1 MAIAMTRPVIWPSRV
16 PIRVAA
22 VPVLVGGVPLIGK
35 TLCSICQAQSS
46 PGSSADQL
54 MLKVDELVVE
64 EDVWARAASMNRRTR
79 AKARVGDRRRM
90 IMGSLGAGGWPRL
103 THDGA
108 NETLAKTKSRRR
120 EAPTTSR
127 AGSMEDYGPKRGL
140 GEGPRTSASRVNA

>member
-22 VPVLVGGVPLIGK
+22 VPVLVGGVPLTGK
-35 TLCSICQAQSS
+35 TLCSIAHVQSS

-64 EDVWARAASMNRRTR
+64 DVWARAASMNRRTR
-79 AKARVGDRRRM
+79 ARARVSDRQRM

-103 THDGA
+103 AHDGA
-108 NETLAKTKSRRR
+108 NETHAKTKKPAARS
-120 EAPTTSR
+120 A
-127 AGSMEDYGPKRGL
+127 YGPKRGL

>member
-1 MAIAMTRPVIWPSRV
+1 MASAMTRPVIWPSRV

-22 VPVLVGGVPLIGK
+22 VPVLVGGVPLTGK

-79 AKARVGDRRRM
+79 VRDSNRDRRRM

-103 THDGA
+103 AHDGA
-108 NETLAKTKSRRR
+108 NETHAKTKRAGGAKCLRLQEQGIWKTTARNVGSAKDRARQRR
-120 EAPTTSR
+120 E
-127 AGSMEDYGPKRGL
+127 
-140 GEGPRTSASRVNA
+140 

>member
-22 VPVLVGGVPLIGK
+22 VPVLVGGVPLTGK

-64 EDVWARAASMNRRTR
+64 EDVWARAASMTRRTR
-79 AKARVGDRRRM
+79 ARARVRDRRRM

-103 THDGA
+103 AHDGA
-108 NETLAKTKSRRR
+108 NETHAKTKKPAARSASDF
-120 EAPTTSR
+120 ESR
-127 AGSMEDYGPKRGL
+127 AYGGTTARNVGSAKDRAPPRRG
-140 GEGPRTSASRVNA
+140 

>member
-22 VPVLVGGVPLIGK
+22 VPVLVGGVPLTGK
-35 TLCSICQAQSS
+35 TLCSICQVQSS

-64 EDVWARAASMNRRTR
+64 DVWARAASMNRRTR
-79 AKARVGDRRRM
+79 ARARVRDRRRM

-103 THDGA
+103 AHDGA
-108 NETLAKTKSRRR
+108 NETHAKTKKAGGAKRLRLREQGLWRTTARNVGSAKDRARPRR
-120 EAPTTSR
+120 
-127 AGSMEDYGPKRGL
+127 G
-140 GEGPRTSASRVNA
+140 

>member
-1 MAIAMTRPVIWPSRV
+1 MAIAMTRPVICPSRV

-22 VPVLVGGVPLIGK
+22 VPVLVGGVPLTGK

-64 EDVWARAASMNRRTR
+64 DVWARAASMTSRTR
-79 AKARVGDRRRM
+79 ARARVSDRRRM

-103 THDGA
+103 AHDGA
-108 NETLAKTKSRRR
+108 NKTDCENEKAGGAKRLRLREQGLWRTTARNVGSAKDRALPRR
-120 EAPTTSR
+120 
-127 AGSMEDYGPKRGL
+127 G
-140 GEGPRTSASRVNA
+140 